1 MNRFMKATAAIMLM
15 TMVVVTAGCKKEL
28 IENANKSS
36 DYVNLGLPSGT
47 SWATCN
53 IGSLSSN
60 ENGGYFAWGETSAVI
75 KNEYNWSTYKFY
87 KGPYI
92 NIDPTDPDNAN
103 TFSKNTTKYYYY
115 NDNNIIKT
123 DNLTMLEKTD
133 DAANVNWGADW
144 CMPTEEQMEELIDLD
159 YTSSKFIMDPKG
171 LLIMSKINGETLF
184 MPAAGERINRDVYYG
199 TQESYYGKYY
209 TASIALGAS
218 YNHCSDA
225 RGLYFFN
232 SSESEFISHTFD
244 STNTTYS
251 ISKEYLWDNIMLQH
265 DTATQEIT
273 VTIKNFMHNHLNI
286 DGIDT
291 TFVLNNEVT
300 VNMNGKPDE
309 SNHITFRDLS
319 VTFKKEEQEGK
330 KVTVSVSIIQQ
341 KTNAYVGEARRC
353 YGRSVRPV
361 RAK

>member
-1 MNRFMKATAAIMLM
+1 MKATAAIMLM
-15 TMVVVTAGCKKEL
+15 TMAMMVIGCKKEP
-28 IENANKSS
+28 IENVNKSS

-47 SWATCN
+47 LWATCN

-92 NIDPTDPDNAN
+92 DIDPTNPNNAN
-103 TFSKNTTKYYYY
+103 AFSKNTTKYYYY
-115 NDNNIIKT
+115 VEDNMIKT
-123 DNLTMLEKTD
+123 DSLTILERVD

-144 CMPTEEQMEELIDLD
+144 CMPTEEQMDELIDPD
-159 YTSSKFIMDPKG
+159 YTSSKFIMEPKG
-171 LLIMSKINGETLF
+171 LLVTSKINGETLF

-218 YNHCSDA
+218 YNLCSDA

-232 SSESEFISHTFD
+232 SSESGMISHTFK
-244 STNTTYS
+244 STDTTATDNTYS
-251 ISKEYLWDNIMLQH
+251 ISKEYLWGEIELQR
-265 DTATQEIT
+265 DTTTQEVT
-273 VTIKNFMHNHLNI
+273 VIIHNFMHNQLNVG
-286 DGIDT
+286 GIDT
-291 TFVLNNEVT
+291 TFVLNNEIT
-300 VNMNGKPDE
+300 MKMNGKPDK
-309 SNHITFRDLS
+309 SNHVTFRDMNVS
-319 VTFKKEEQEGK
+319 FEKEQKGK
-330 KVTVSVSIIQQ
+330 QVTVSVSIIQQ

>member
-1 MNRFMKATAAIMLM
+1 MKATAAIMLM
-15 TMVVVTAGCKKEL
+15 TIVVVAAGCQKEP

-47 SWATCN
+47 LWATCN

-60 ENGGYFAWGETSAVI
+60 ENGGYFAWGETSAAI

-92 NIDPTDPDNAN
+92 DIDQTNPNSAN

-115 NDNNIIKT
+115 EDGGNLVT
-123 DNLTMLEKTD
+123 DGLTILERID

-144 CMPTEEQMEELIDLD
+144 CMPTEEQMEELIDPD
-159 YTSSKFIMDPKG
+159 YTSSKFIMEPRG
-171 LLIMSKINGETLF
+171 LLVTSKINGETLF

-209 TASIALGAS
+209 TSSIALGAPG
-218 YNHCSDA
+218 NHCSDA
-225 RGLYFFN
+225 RALYFFN
-232 SSESEFISHTFD
+232 SSETGGLSHAFD
-244 STNTTYS
+244 TTNNQNTYS
-251 ISKEYLWDNIMLQH
+251 ISKDYLWGDIKLRR
-265 DTATQEIT
+265 DTATQQIN
-273 VTIKNFMHNHLNI
+273 VTIENFMYNQLNI
-286 DGIDT
+286 SGIDT

-300 VNMNGKPDE
+300 VNMNGKPDK
-309 SNHITFRDLS
+309 SNHVTFRDIS
-319 VTFKKEEQEGK
+319 VTFKKEQKEKQ
-330 KVTVSVSIIQQ
+330 VTVSVSIIQQ

-353 YGRSVRPV
+353 YGRSVRPIRV
-361 RAK
+361 K